1 MTEFERIAAL
11 RTELTAQRKLTHAIL
26 ASIEANVVSPDLKG
40 WRDGYTSGLKVNLKL
55 IDMALDLIN

>member
-1 MTEFERIAAL
+1 MTDEKLAAL
-11 RTELTAQRKLTHAIL
+11 RHELTTQRKLTNAIL

-40 WRDGYTSGLKVNLKL
+40 WRDGYTSGLKVNIQL